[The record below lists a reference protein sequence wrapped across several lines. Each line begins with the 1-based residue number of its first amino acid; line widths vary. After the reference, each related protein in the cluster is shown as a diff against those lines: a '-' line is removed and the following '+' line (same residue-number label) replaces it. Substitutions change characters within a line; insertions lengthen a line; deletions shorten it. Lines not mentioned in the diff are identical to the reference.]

1 MQKHDEKIL
10 DSAVNGV
17 YEMANMAPR
26 DFLSNLIK
34 RLGIIKDNSGFSNFI
49 QTMSNTQELA
59 YDELSFSICLKK
71 IRENLKLMPKINAV
85 ALIKNKEFQKPQD
98 FAEFKELIVATFIN
112 EKNEILYIIYFYH
125 NKTDAVLKE
134 KFGDKDMVI
143 LK

>member
-71 IRENLKLMPKINAV
+71 IR
-85 ALIKNKEFQKPQD
+85 
-98 FAEFKELIVATFIN
+98 
-112 EKNEILYIIYFYH
+112 
-125 NKTDAVLKE
+125 
-134 KFGDKDMVI
+134 
-143 LK
+143 

>member
-1 MQKHDEKIL
+1 
-10 DSAVNGV
+10 
-17 YEMANMAPR
+17 
-26 DFLSNLIK
+26 
-34 RLGIIKDNSGFSNFI
+34 
-49 QTMSNTQELA
+49 
-59 YDELSFSICLKK
+59 
-71 IRENLKLMPKINAV
+71 MPKINAV

-134 KFGDKDMVI
+134 KFDDKDMVI